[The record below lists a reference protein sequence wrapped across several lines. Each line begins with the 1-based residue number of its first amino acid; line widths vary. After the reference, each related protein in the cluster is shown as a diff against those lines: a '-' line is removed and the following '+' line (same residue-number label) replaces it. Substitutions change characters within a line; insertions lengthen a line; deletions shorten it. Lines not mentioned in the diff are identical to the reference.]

1 LALRAV
7 VIGAGW
13 AGEGH
18 VVGLRDAGVEVVA
31 LCGRTPEPAYK
42 RAAQLGVDA
51 VRFDWRAAIEELRPD
66 IVTIGVPGAPHR
78 EMAEF
83 AAQAGCHIVCEK
95 PLAINAADARAMLE
109 VVERAGVKHAY
120 AATGCYSPAII
131 HAQALIAQGA
141 IGQLREVESSLRW
154 FMPAGTMPYSW
165 FDQLELGGGLLN
177 NIFVHKL
184 AQVVRATGG
193 TVRAAAGETRVDPK
207 PVPVGPQIHDVREL
221 FGPIEG
227 WNPAQATEWRQGD
240 ADAAYTVMA
249 QVRLPDGNDANALFR
264 ASAFGTTPHPE
275 YLVFYGDAGA
285 LYMTGEHG
293 AEDRIQRFVP
303 ERQAW
308 EDVLIPPA
316 VIAALPP
323 TEDLV
328 QCCWNQFFRE
338 FVADVQGNG
347 YAGYPTFHD
356 GWAAAEVI
364 DIARAQSGW
373 TALSERVGEPA
384 VERSAGG

>member
-1 LALRAV
+1 MALRAI

-83 AAQAGCHIVCEK
+83 AAQAGCQIVCEK
-95 PLAINAADARAMLE
+95 PLATNAADARAMLAA
-109 VVERAGVKHAY
+109 VERAGVKHAY
-120 AATGCYSPAII
+120 AATGCYSSAII
-131 HAQALIAQGA
+131 HARALIAQGA

-165 FDQLELGGGLLN
+165 LDQLELGGGLLN

-184 AQVVRATGG
+184 AQVMRATGG
-193 TVRAAAGETRVDPK
+193 TVRAAAGEGRADPR
-207 PVPVGPQIHDVREL
+207 PVPVGPQIHDCREL

-227 WNPAQATEWRQGD
+227 WDPAQATEWRQGD
-240 ADAAYTVMA
+240 ADMAYTVMA
-249 QVRLPDGNDANALFR
+249 QIGMPDGNDVNALFR
-264 ASAFGTTPHPE
+264 ASLFGTTPHPE
-275 YLVFYGDAGA
+275 HLVFYGDAGA

-303 ERQAW
+303 ERGAW
-308 EDVLIPPA
+308 EDVPLPPE
-316 VIAALPP
+316 VIAAQPT

-328 QCCWNQFFRE
+328 QRCWNQLFRE
-338 FVADVQGNG
+338 FVADVRGEG

-356 GWAAAEVI
+356 GWAAAEIVE
-364 DIARAQSGW
+364 IALAQRGW
-373 TALSERVGEPA
+373 TALPERLVQ
-384 VERSAGG
+384 